1 MNKTAAP
8 FRKIF
13 FIAIAICLFLF
24 SSAIA
29 TAQSNYAVN
38 YDGSN
43 DYVSLPASVAVSQL
57 NTFTIEVWVYWNGTG
72 NGCIYSET
80 IQGNNNPMFSIIPR
94 STDGGGIE
102 LTFRDNSATG
112 LILQPATATI
122 TANTWVHVAV
132 VRTSATTM
140 KIYINGILKDDVSF
154 TAPASWT
161 PDKVNVGLRWRA
173 AQTDPFAGKIDELR
187 IWNTART
194 QAEIKANMFNKNLAN
209 NASGLVA
216 YYRFN
221 EGSSTTAANSCTN
234 TSSIDGTLTNGPT
247 WASSPI
253 EFGANALNFDG
264 SDDYVIVPQD
274 REQ

>member
-1 MNKTAAP
+1 M
-8 FRKIF
+8 
-13 FIAIAICLFLF
+13 
-24 SSAIA
+24 
-29 TAQSNYAVN
+29 N

-122 TANTWVHVAV
+122 TANQWVHVAV

-173 AQTDPFAGKIDELR
+173 AQTDPFAGQIDELR

-209 NASGLVA
+209 DASGMVA

-221 EGSSTTAANSCTN
+221 EGSGTTAANSCTN

-247 WASSPI
+247 WVSSPI

-264 SDDYVIVPQD
+264 SDDYVIIPQIVSSDFTVEYWMKTFPLVPATTARSGMAAMGLWMQKWVA
-274 REQ
+274 